1 MKRKRKRKDDE
12 EDTEEEEEEFV
23 AKKSGRDRRKSGQTA
38 KKGEKNI
45 EVKDKGGKKSLEG
58 KNTKVAQNSTLK
70 ISGNCSMGNL
80 MQEKIPPSVGKNS
93 SDGENVDKVGE
104 DGGKSQS
111 IILIEDAD
119 ILFTDYD
126 EGFVAALTSLVA
138 TSKRPLILVANAERV
153 THLSKL
159 IRSPSSLVLMFQT
172 PLYAEIG
179 KLTTGLSSQSYKL
192 LQTPNTAQL

>member
-1 MKRKRKRKDDE
+1 MKRKRQRRDDE

-38 KKGEKNI
+38 KKGGKNI
-45 EVKDKGGKKSLEG
+45 EVKDKKKYLEG

-70 ISGNCSMGNL
+70 ISGNCSMGNP
-80 MQEKIPPSVGKNS
+80 MQEKIPPSVGKSS

-159 IRSPSSLVLMFQT
+159 MRSPSSLVLMFQT

-179 KLTTGLSSQSYKL
+179 KQTTGMSFQSYKL
-192 LQTPNTAQL
+192 LQTPNKAQL